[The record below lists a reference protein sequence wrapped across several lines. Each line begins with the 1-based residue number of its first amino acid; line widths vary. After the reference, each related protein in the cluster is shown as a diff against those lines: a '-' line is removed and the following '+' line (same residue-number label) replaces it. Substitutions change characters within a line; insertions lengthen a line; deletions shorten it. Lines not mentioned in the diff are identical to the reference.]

1 MGREWMILGLE
12 AGFHQ
17 AMTSHGPQWIRG
29 SCQGFYHYA
38 DTSCNYACLLTEGF
52 YWSLTS
58 LLGGQDAC
66 ECHARKDQYRCCTIS
81 DEWRPCT
88 SHEMRSLDFA
98 GAAYRLLAGL
108 DPSRHQLGYAV
119 PVVPVVTLDAMLC
132 LRGSDLAVMSGRPG
146 SRKHRRYTH
155 SVDLVNSLRRV
166 MVSRGEENLPSDVDE
181 VEEERPQARPS
192 VFYRLLESEG
202 ANALD
207 AWAAAEARRGRSPR
221 VRAKDAAPRMAEE
234 RTRQVRRTF
243 RENWQYLSQSQS
255 SQELIAKLEQLAQDA
270 FGTPESQLQD
280 MLWQLLWTGEELATK
295 AGAPPASEMQLEG
308 LDPSERKVVHQL
320 ARLIGLH
327 SESRSV
333 EEETSAK
340 VLTLRPRGCQASSW
354 SAPFSVA
361 QVLSAEV
368 VTA

>member
-1 MGREWMILGLE
+1 MPHEAQLPQAAPLGSLGARGG
-12 AGFHQ
+12 AGFPF
-17 AMTSHGPQWIRG
+17 AFWRFG
-29 SCQGFYHYA
+29 SSERRKHER
-38 DTSCNYACLLTEGF
+38 D
-52 YWSLTS
+52 SL
-58 LLGGQDAC
+58 
-66 ECHARKDQYRCCTIS
+66 
-81 DEWRPCT
+81 
-88 SHEMRSLDFA
+88 RS
-98 GAAYRLLAGL
+98 R
-108 DPSRHQLGYAV
+108 SKE
-119 PVVPVVTLDAMLC
+119 
-132 LRGSDLAVMSGRPG
+132 GRPG

-155 SVDLVNSLRRV
+155 SVDLVSSLRRV

-202 ANALD
+202 ANALE
-207 AWAAAEARRGRSPR
+207 AWAAAEARRGRSREP
-221 VRAKDAAPRMAEE
+221 RAKDAAPRMAEE

-280 MLWQLLWTGEELATK
+280 MLWQLLWTGEDLATK

-333 EEETSAK
+333 GSVEEETTAK
-340 VLTLRPRGCQASSW
+340 VLTLRPRCQASSW

-361 QVLSAEV
+361 QVLSTEV
-368 VTA
+368 VIA

>member
-1 MGREWMILGLE
+1 MPHEVPAAAPLAAQGG
-12 AGFHQ
+12 AGFPF
-17 AMTSHGPQWIRG
+17 AFWRFG
-29 SCQGFYHYA
+29 SSERRKHER
-38 DTSCNYACLLTEGF
+38 D
-52 YWSLTS
+52 SL
-58 LLGGQDAC
+58 
-66 ECHARKDQYRCCTIS
+66 
-81 DEWRPCT
+81 
-88 SHEMRSLDFA
+88 RS
-98 GAAYRLLAGL
+98 R
-108 DPSRHQLGYAV
+108 SKE
-119 PVVPVVTLDAMLC
+119 
-132 LRGSDLAVMSGRPG
+132 GRPG

-202 ANALD
+202 ANALE
-207 AWAAAEARRGRSPR
+207 AWAAAEARRGRSREPR
-221 VRAKDAAPRMAEE
+221 ARAKDAAPRMAEE

-333 EEETSAK
+333 GSVEEETSAK
-340 VLTLRPRGCQASSW
+340 VLTLRPRCQASSW

-361 QVLSAEV
+361 QVLSTEV
-368 VTA
+368 VTDRKSVV

>member
-1 MGREWMILGLE
+1 MAEGVPSAGPLPERRSISIEAEPRVMPHEAELPAAPLGARGG
-12 AGFHQ
+12 AGFPF
-17 AMTSHGPQWIRG
+17 AFWRFG
-29 SCQGFYHYA
+29 SSERRKHER
-38 DTSCNYACLLTEGF
+38 D
-52 YWSLTS
+52 SL
-58 LLGGQDAC
+58 
-66 ECHARKDQYRCCTIS
+66 
-81 DEWRPCT
+81 
-88 SHEMRSLDFA
+88 RS
-98 GAAYRLLAGL
+98 R
-108 DPSRHQLGYAV
+108 SKE
-119 PVVPVVTLDAMLC
+119 
-132 LRGSDLAVMSGRPG
+132 GRPG